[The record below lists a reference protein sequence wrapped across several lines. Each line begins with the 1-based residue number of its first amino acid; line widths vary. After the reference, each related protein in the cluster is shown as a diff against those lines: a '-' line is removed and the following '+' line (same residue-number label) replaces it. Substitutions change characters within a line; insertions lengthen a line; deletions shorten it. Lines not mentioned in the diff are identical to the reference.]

1 MSDDLIVYD
10 KAKWH
15 YDGED
20 YPDDLSEDNAYTHGG
35 FYLAWL
41 VDNDLT
47 SAEFQEDEKTTIADY
62 RRSYIKPSA
71 FFEIVDGVLA
81 SDMLSEK
88 GNAFTEYY
96 YADLFFDDYELLF
109 EDADSP
115 YHVRDTKKNYKLV
128 SRMIDEAYE
137 EWEEQ
142 EKQSAG

>member
-35 FYLAWL
+35 FYLGWL

-62 RRSYIKPSA
+62 RRSYIKPSV

-81 SDMLSEK
+81 SDMLSDE
-88 GNAFTEYY
+88 GNAFTQYY
-96 YADLFFDDYELLF
+96 YEDLFFDNYELLF
-109 EDADSP
+109 ENSADSP

-128 SRMIDEAYE
+128 SKMITEAYE
-137 EWEEQ
+137 EWEAA
-142 EKQSAG
+142 SD